1 MALHYFDVDVA
12 KRCGV
17 NAAILLSDIQY
28 WCERSKGDPAH
39 LREGRVWMWSSVRDF
54 RERHPYLTARQ
65 IRYALEQLTAAEVVI
80 TAQYSDRALDR
91 TIWYSPVD
99 LTPVANAFDNSGKC
113 IGQQCQMQ
121 MTPVA
126 NAFDKSGVP
135 TTIHY
140 RETLENTI
148 EPNRDNVGGNRYVSP
163 PSVVVRGEDE
173 NISHP
178 TIDQAREY
186 ARAACLREWM
196 RKPLSEPTRR
206 RAGRTRRAGRS
217 ETGSCGCRGMRPSI
231 RPVWARNGRDTSW
244 SLSEQGGK
252 QWNQ

>member
-12 KRCGV
+12 QRCGV

-65 IRYALEQLTAAEVVI
+65 IRYALEQLTASEVVI

-113 IGQQCQMQ
+113 IGQQWQMQ

-148 EPNRDNVGGNRYVSP
+148 ETNRDNVGGNRYVSP
-163 PSVVVRGEDE
+163 HNVVVRGEE
-173 NISHP
+173 ETITHP

-186 ARAACLREWM
+186 ARAAGLRVDAEAFVRANEATGWKDAQGRPIRNWKLWLQGYAAKHPASVGEEW
-196 RKPLSEPTRR
+196 
-206 RAGRTRRAGRS
+206 
-217 ETGSCGCRGMRPSI
+217 
-231 RPVWARNGRDTSW
+231 
-244 SLSEQGGK
+244 QGHRLEFI
-252 QWNQ
+252 

>member
-99 LTPVANAFDNSGKC
+99 LTPVSNAFDNSGKC

-121 MTPVA
+121 MTPVS

-140 RETLENTI
+140 RDTLENTI

-163 PSVVVRGEDE
+163 PNVVVRGEE
-173 NISHP
+173 ETIIHP
-178 TIDQAREY
+178 TIDQVREY
-186 ARAACLREWM
+186 ARAAGLRVDAEAFIRANEATGWKDTQGRPIRNWKLWLQGYAAKHPASVGEEW
-196 RKPLSEPTRR
+196 
-206 RAGRTRRAGRS
+206 
-217 ETGSCGCRGMRPSI
+217 
-231 RPVWARNGRDTSW
+231 
-244 SLSEQGGK
+244 QGHK
-252 QWNQ
+252 LEFI

>member
-28 WCERSKGDPAH
+28 WCERSNGDPAH
-39 LREGRVWMWSSVRDF
+39 LREGRVWMWSSWQGF
-54 RERHPYLTARQ
+54 AERHPYLTVRQ
-65 IRYALEQLTAAEVVI
+65 IRYALGRLIAEEVVL

-91 TIWYSPVD
+91 TIWYSPAD
-99 LTPVANAFDNSGKC
+99 SPTVANAFDNDGEC
-113 IGQQCQMQ
+113 IGQQRRIQK
-121 MTPVA
+121 TPMA

-163 PSVVVRGEDE
+163 PNVVVRGEDE
-173 NISHP
+173 NITHP
-178 TIDQAREY
+178 TIDQVREY
-186 ARAACLREWM
+186 ARAAGLRVDAEAFVRANEATGWKDTQGRPIRNWRLWLQGYAAKHPASVGEEW
-196 RKPLSEPTRR
+196 
-206 RAGRTRRAGRS
+206 
-217 ETGSCGCRGMRPSI
+217 
-231 RPVWARNGRDTSW
+231 
-244 SLSEQGGK
+244 QGHK
-252 QWNQ
+252 LEFI

>member
-1 MALHYFDVDVA
+1 MALHYFDVDLA
-12 KRCGV
+12 QRCGV

-148 EPNRDNVGGNRYVSP
+148 ETNRDNVGGNSNVSP

-173 NISHP
+173 NITHP
-178 TIDQAREY
+178 TIDQVREY
-186 ARAACLREWM
+186 ARAAGLRVDAEAFVRANDATGWKDTQGRPIRNWRLWLQGYAAKHPASVGEEW
-196 RKPLSEPTRR
+196 
-206 RAGRTRRAGRS
+206 
-217 ETGSCGCRGMRPSI
+217 
-231 RPVWARNGRDTSW
+231 
-244 SLSEQGGK
+244 QGHK
-252 QWNQ
+252 LEFI

>member
-1 MALHYFDVDVA
+1 MALHYFDVEVA
-12 KRCGV
+12 QRCGV

-140 RETLENTI
+140 RETLENTL
-148 EPNRDNVGGNRYVSP
+148 ETNRVYVGGNSNVSP
-163 PSVVVRGEDE
+163 PNVVVRGEE
-173 NISHP
+173 ETIIHP

-186 ARAACLREWM
+186 ARAAGLRVDAEAFVRANEAAGWKDTQGRPIRNWKLWLQGYAAKHPASVGEEWHGH
-196 RKPLSEPTRR
+196 KLEF
-206 RAGRTRRAGRS
+206 
-217 ETGSCGCRGMRPSI
+217 I
-231 RPVWARNGRDTSW
+231 
-244 SLSEQGGK
+244 
-252 QWNQ
+252 

>member
-1 MALHYFDVDVA
+1 MALHYFDVEVA
-12 KRCGV
+12 RRCGV

-140 RETLENTI
+140 RDTLENTI

-163 PSVVVRGEDE
+163 PNVVVRGEME
-173 NISHP
+173 NIIHP
-178 TIDQAREY
+178 TIDQVREY
-186 ARAACLREWM
+186 ARAAGLRVDAEAFVRANEAAGWKDTQGRPIRNWRLWLQGYAAKHPASVGEEW
-196 RKPLSEPTRR
+196 
-206 RAGRTRRAGRS
+206 
-217 ETGSCGCRGMRPSI
+217 
-231 RPVWARNGRDTSW
+231 
-244 SLSEQGGK
+244 QGHK
-252 QWNQ
+252 LEFI

>member
-1 MALHYFDVDVA
+1 MALHYFDVEIA
-12 KRCGV
+12 QRCGV

-148 EPNRDNVGGNRYVSP
+148 EPNRDNVGGNRYVSSP
-163 PSVVVRGEDE
+163 NVVVRGEDE
-173 NISHP
+173 NITHP

-186 ARAACLREWM
+186 ARAAGLRVDAEAFVRANEATGWKDTQGRPIRNWKLWLQGYAAKHPASVGEEW
-196 RKPLSEPTRR
+196 
-206 RAGRTRRAGRS
+206 
-217 ETGSCGCRGMRPSI
+217 
-231 RPVWARNGRDTSW
+231 
-244 SLSEQGGK
+244 QGHK
-252 QWNQ
+252 LEFI

>member
-163 PSVVVRGEDE
+163 PYVVVRGDE
-173 NISHP
+173 ETITHP
-178 TIDQAREY
+178 TIDQVREY
-186 ARAACLREWM
+186 ARTAGLRVDAEAFVRANEATGWKDTQGRPIRNWKLWLQGYAAKHPASVGEEW
-196 RKPLSEPTRR
+196 
-206 RAGRTRRAGRS
+206 
-217 ETGSCGCRGMRPSI
+217 
-231 RPVWARNGRDTSW
+231 
-244 SLSEQGGK
+244 QGHK
-252 QWNQ
+252 LEFI

>member
-1 MALHYFDVDVA
+1 MALHYFDVEVA
-12 KRCGV
+12 QRCGV
-17 NAAILLSDIQY
+17 NASILLSDIQY

-65 IRYALEQLTAAEVVI
+65 IRYALEQLAAAEVVI
-80 TAQYSDRALDR
+80 TAQHSDRALDR

-148 EPNRDNVGGNRYVSP
+148 ETNRDNVGGNRYVSP
-163 PSVVVRGEDE
+163 HDVVVRGEDE
-173 NISHP
+173 NITHP
-178 TIDQAREY
+178 TIDQVREY
-186 ARAACLREWM
+186 ARAAGLRVDAEAFVRVNEATGWKDTQGRPIRNWRLWLQGYAAKHPASVGEEW
-196 RKPLSEPTRR
+196 
-206 RAGRTRRAGRS
+206 
-217 ETGSCGCRGMRPSI
+217 
-231 RPVWARNGRDTSW
+231 
-244 SLSEQGGK
+244 QGHK
-252 QWNQ
+252 LEFI

>member
-12 KRCGV
+12 QRCGV

-99 LTPVANAFDNSGKC
+99 LTPVSNAFDNSGKC

-140 RETLENTI
+140 RDTLENTI

-163 PSVVVRGEDE
+163 PNVVVRGEE
-173 NISHP
+173 ETIIHP
-178 TIDQAREY
+178 TIDQVREY
-186 ARAACLREWM
+186 ARAAGLRVDAEAFIRANEATGWKDTQGRPIRNWKLWLQGYAAKHPASVGEEW
-196 RKPLSEPTRR
+196 
-206 RAGRTRRAGRS
+206 
-217 ETGSCGCRGMRPSI
+217 
-231 RPVWARNGRDTSW
+231 
-244 SLSEQGGK
+244 QGHK
-252 QWNQ
+252 LEFI

>member
-1 MALHYFDVDVA
+1 MALHYFDVEVA
-12 KRCGV
+12 QRCGV

-140 RETLENTI
+140 RNTLENTL
-148 EPNRDNVGGNRYVSP
+148 ETNRDNVGGNRYVSP
-163 PSVVVRGEDE
+163 PYVVARGEE
-173 NISHP
+173 ETIIHP
-178 TIDQAREY
+178 TIDQVREY
-186 ARAACLREWM
+186 ARAAGLRVDAEAFVRANEAAGWKDTQGRPIRNWKLWLQGYAAKHPASVGEEW
-196 RKPLSEPTRR
+196 
-206 RAGRTRRAGRS
+206 
-217 ETGSCGCRGMRPSI
+217 
-231 RPVWARNGRDTSW
+231 
-244 SLSEQGGK
+244 QGHK
-252 QWNQ
+252 MEFI

>member
-140 RETLENTI
+140 RNTLENTL
-148 EPNRDNVGGNRYVSP
+148 ETNRDNVSGNRYVSP
-163 PSVVVRGEDE
+163 PNVVVRGEE
-173 NISHP
+173 ETIIHP
-178 TIDQAREY
+178 TIDQVREY
-186 ARAACLREWM
+186 ARAAGLRVDAEAFIRANEATGWKDTQGRPIRNWKLWLQGYAAKHPASVGEEW
-196 RKPLSEPTRR
+196 
-206 RAGRTRRAGRS
+206 
-217 ETGSCGCRGMRPSI
+217 
-231 RPVWARNGRDTSW
+231 
-244 SLSEQGGK
+244 QGHK
-252 QWNQ
+252 LEFI

>member
-12 KRCGV
+12 QRCGV

-140 RETLENTI
+140 RNTLENTL
-148 EPNRDNVGGNRYVSP
+148 ETNRDNVGGNRYVSP
-163 PSVVVRGEDE
+163 PNVVVRGEDE
-173 NISHP
+173 NITHP
-178 TIDQAREY
+178 TIDQVREY
-186 ARAACLREWM
+186 ARAAGLRVDAEAFVRANEATGWKDTQGRPIRNWRLWLQGYAAKHPASVGEEW
-196 RKPLSEPTRR
+196 
-206 RAGRTRRAGRS
+206 
-217 ETGSCGCRGMRPSI
+217 
-231 RPVWARNGRDTSW
+231 
-244 SLSEQGGK
+244 QGHRLEFI
-252 QWNQ
+252 

>member
-12 KRCGV
+12 QRCGV

-140 RETLENTI
+140 RNTLENTL
-148 EPNRDNVGGNRYVSP
+148 ETNRDNVGGNRYVSP
-163 PSVVVRGEDE
+163 PNVVVRGEDE
-173 NISHP
+173 NITHP
-178 TIDQAREY
+178 TIDQVREY
-186 ARAACLREWM
+186 ARAAGLRVDAEAFVRANEATGWKDTQGRPIRNWKLWLQGYAAKHPASVGEEW
-196 RKPLSEPTRR
+196 
-206 RAGRTRRAGRS
+206 
-217 ETGSCGCRGMRPSI
+217 
-231 RPVWARNGRDTSW
+231 
-244 SLSEQGGK
+244 QGHK
-252 QWNQ
+252 LEFI

>member
-12 KRCGV
+12 QRCGV

-65 IRYALEQLTAAEVVI
+65 IRYALVQLTAAEVVI

-140 RETLENTI
+140 RNTLENTL
-148 EPNRDNVGGNRYVSP
+148 ETNRDNAGGNRYVSP
-163 PSVVVRGEDE
+163 PYVVARGEE
-173 NISHP
+173 ETIIHP
-178 TIDQAREY
+178 TIDQVREY
-186 ARAACLREWM
+186 ARAAGLRVDAEAFVRANEAAGWKDTQGRPIRNWKLWLQGYAAKHPASVGEEW
-196 RKPLSEPTRR
+196 
-206 RAGRTRRAGRS
+206 
-217 ETGSCGCRGMRPSI
+217 
-231 RPVWARNGRDTSW
+231 
-244 SLSEQGGK
+244 QGHK
-252 QWNQ
+252 LEFI

>member
-1 MALHYFDVDVA
+1 MALHYFDVEVA
-12 KRCGV
+12 QRCGV

-140 RETLENTI
+140 RNTLENTL
-148 EPNRDNVGGNRYVSP
+148 ETNRDNVGGNRYVSP
-163 PSVVVRGEDE
+163 PNVVVRGEE
-173 NISHP
+173 ETITHP

-186 ARAACLREWM
+186 ARAAGLRVDAEAFVRANEATGWKDTQGRPIRNWKLWLQGYAAKHPASVGEEW
-196 RKPLSEPTRR
+196 
-206 RAGRTRRAGRS
+206 
-217 ETGSCGCRGMRPSI
+217 
-231 RPVWARNGRDTSW
+231 
-244 SLSEQGGK
+244 QGHRLEFI
-252 QWNQ
+252 

>member
-1 MALHYFDVDVA
+1 MALHYFDVEVA
-12 KRCGV
+12 QRCGV

-178 TIDQAREY
+178 TIDQARKY
-186 ARAACLREWM
+186 ARAAGLRVDAEAFVRANEATGWKDTQGRPIRNWKLWLQVYAAKHPASVGEEW
-196 RKPLSEPTRR
+196 
-206 RAGRTRRAGRS
+206 
-217 ETGSCGCRGMRPSI
+217 
-231 RPVWARNGRDTSW
+231 
-244 SLSEQGGK
+244 QGHK
-252 QWNQ
+252 LEFI

>member
-1 MALHYFDVDVA
+1 MALHYFDVEVA
-12 KRCGV
+12 QRCGV

-140 RETLENTI
+140 RETLDNTI
-148 EPNRDNVGGNRYVSP
+148 ETNRDNVGGNRYVSP
-163 PSVVVRGEDE
+163 PSVVVRGEE
-173 NISHP
+173 ETIIHP

-186 ARAACLREWM
+186 ARVAGLRVDAEAFVRANEATGWKDTQGRPIRNWKLWLQGYAAKHPASVGEDW
-196 RKPLSEPTRR
+196 
-206 RAGRTRRAGRS
+206 
-217 ETGSCGCRGMRPSI
+217 
-231 RPVWARNGRDTSW
+231 
-244 SLSEQGGK
+244 QGHK
-252 QWNQ
+252 LEFI

>member
-12 KRCGV
+12 QRCGV

-140 RETLENTI
+140 RNTLENTL
-148 EPNRDNVGGNRYVSP
+148 ETNRDNVGGNRYVSP
-163 PSVVVRGEDE
+163 PNVVVRGEE
-173 NISHP
+173 ESITHP
-178 TIDQAREY
+178 TIDQVREY
-186 ARAACLREWM
+186 ARAAGLRVDAEAFVRANEAAGWKDTQGRPIRNWKLWLQGYAAKHPASVGEEW
-196 RKPLSEPTRR
+196 
-206 RAGRTRRAGRS
+206 
-217 ETGSCGCRGMRPSI
+217 
-231 RPVWARNGRDTSW
+231 
-244 SLSEQGGK
+244 QGHK
-252 QWNQ
+252 LEFI

>member
-1 MALHYFDVDVA
+1 MALHYFDVEVA
-12 KRCGV
+12 RRCGV

-140 RETLENTI
+140 RNALENTL
-148 EPNRDNVGGNRYVSP
+148 ETNRDNVGGNRYVSP
-163 PSVVVRGEDE
+163 PNVVVRGEE
-173 NISHP
+173 ETITHP

-186 ARAACLREWM
+186 ARAAGLRVDAEAFVRVNEAAGWKDTQGRPIRNWRLWLQGYAAKHPASVGEEW
-196 RKPLSEPTRR
+196 
-206 RAGRTRRAGRS
+206 
-217 ETGSCGCRGMRPSI
+217 
-231 RPVWARNGRDTSW
+231 
-244 SLSEQGGK
+244 QGHK
-252 QWNQ
+252 LEFI

>member
-12 KRCGV
+12 QRCGV

-140 RETLENTI
+140 RETLDNTI
-148 EPNRDNVGGNRYVSP
+148 ETNRDNVGGNRYVSP
-163 PSVVVRGEDE
+163 PNVVVRGEE
-173 NISHP
+173 ETIIHP
-178 TIDQAREY
+178 TIDQVREY
-186 ARAACLREWM
+186 ARTAGLRVDAEAFVRANDATGWKDTQGRPIRNWRLWLQGYAAKHPASVGEEW
-196 RKPLSEPTRR
+196 
-206 RAGRTRRAGRS
+206 
-217 ETGSCGCRGMRPSI
+217 
-231 RPVWARNGRDTSW
+231 
-244 SLSEQGGK
+244 QGHK
-252 QWNQ
+252 LEFI

>member
-1 MALHYFDVDVA
+1 MALHYFDVEVA
-12 KRCGV
+12 QRCGV

-140 RETLENTI
+140 RNTLENTL
-148 EPNRDNVGGNRYVSP
+148 ETNRVYVGGNSNVSP
-163 PSVVVRGEDE
+163 PNVVVRGEE
-173 NISHP
+173 ETIIHP

-186 ARAACLREWM
+186 ARAAGLRVDAEAFVRANEAAGWKDTQGRPIRNWKLWLQGYAAKHPASVGEEW
-196 RKPLSEPTRR
+196 
-206 RAGRTRRAGRS
+206 
-217 ETGSCGCRGMRPSI
+217 
-231 RPVWARNGRDTSW
+231 
-244 SLSEQGGK
+244 QGHK
-252 QWNQ
+252 LEFI

>member
-1 MALHYFDVDVA
+1 MALHYFDVEVA
-12 KRCGV
+12 QRCGV

-140 RETLENTI
+140 RDTLENTI
-148 EPNRDNVGGNRYVSP
+148 ETNRDNVGGNRYVSP
-163 PSVVVRGEDE
+163 PNVVVRGEDE
-173 NISHP
+173 NITHP
-178 TIDQAREY
+178 TIDQVMEY
-186 ARAACLREWM
+186 ARAAGLRVDAEAFVRANEATGWKDTQGRPIRNWKLWLQGYAAKHPASVGEEW
-196 RKPLSEPTRR
+196 
-206 RAGRTRRAGRS
+206 
-217 ETGSCGCRGMRPSI
+217 
-231 RPVWARNGRDTSW
+231 
-244 SLSEQGGK
+244 QGHK
-252 QWNQ
+252 LEFI